1 MQTESNKGIFVV
13 VVVVRL
19 FLAGYVSRSSTST
32 PAHRH
37 GKYLVLC
44 SVRFRFVRTHALLLC
59 AVCCTYE
66 HNVFLSFEVKV
77 VYEGDSFHAC
87 SAVLNVCA
95 DDDNERVYTHT
106 VFVDRVCVCVPCVP
120 GQGYGIFF
128 LSVSL
133 LFLYFSIFFS
143 LLLTWNRIAVTCC
156 THTQTQAHIRC
167 IERVSGALS
176 SNTIL
181 LLLVVFVRKI
191 SVFFCVHASEVNV
204 CIMRYFV
211 SCTHTAQPNTHSTF
225 VYGLSIAKESPF
237 VEPGTYKIPKAEYNF
252 SSFSLWYITVDSVAT
267 TNPELVL
274 RFEHFRN

>member
-95 DDDNERVYTHT
+95 DDDNERVYSIRIRFLWIAC
-106 VFVDRVCVCVPCVP
+106 VFVCRVYLARAM
-120 GQGYGIFF
+120 GF
-128 LSVSL
+128 
-133 LFLYFSIFFS
+133 FFS
-143 LLLTWNRIAVTCC
+143 LFLFYF
-156 THTQTQAHIRC
+156 C
-167 IERVSGALS
+167 IFRFFFLCFWLE
-176 SNTIL
+176 IEL
-181 LLLVVFVRKI
+181 LLPAVHTRK
-191 SVFFCVHASEVNV
+191 HK
-204 CIMRYFV
+204 
-211 SCTHTAQPNTHSTF
+211 HTLG
-225 VYGLSIAKESPF
+225 V
-237 VEPGTYKIPKAEYNF
+237 
-252 SSFSLWYITVDSVAT
+252 
-267 TNPELVL
+267 
-274 RFEHFRN
+274 